1 METIVERVTKAIDDD
16 IGYYENKV
24 KELKEGREEK
34 VKVAQRLEES
44 FESKEVSIY
53 GSRFSFNPKTS
64 ADAFIVTKKLLALFP
79 EIERFSKE
87 LDTGNGK
94 WKWVG
99 GVGNVVFVVENATP
113 DVNCVP
119 KERVGTYKTWVCERG

>member
-1 METIVERVTKAIDDD
+1 MKTIAERVTEDLEGSIS
-16 IGYYENKV
+16 YYEDKV
-24 KELKEGREEK
+24 KRLKEGREER

-44 FESKEVSIY
+44 FESDEVVIY
-53 GSRFSFNPKTS
+53 GQSFSFCPKTS

-99 GVGNVVFVVENATP
+99 GVGKAVFVVENATP
-113 DVNCVP
+113 DVNCTP
-119 KERVGTYKTWVCERG
+119 KEHVNTYKTWSCARG